1 MKNIQ
6 ILPPALKPARPVSP
20 WPKTSEDTYILVIS
34 DTEDESE
41 GEDDDDEGGE
51 EVIYEGTKFES
62 ATTDGSS

>member
-20 WPKTSEDTYILVIS
+20 WPKTSEDAYILVIS

-41 GEDDDDEGGE
+41 GEDDGDD
-51 EVIYEGTKFES
+51 
-62 ATTDGSS
+62 AMDL

>member
-20 WPKTSEDTYILVIS
+20 WPKTSEDAYILVIS

-41 GEDDDDEGGE
+41 REDDDDDD
-51 EVIYEGTKFES
+51 
-62 ATTDGSS
+62 AMDL